1 MKQKTYL
8 GLGAVILIVGVIAFF
23 AIRSE
28 QSTIQELA
36 KSQEMPEKH
45 EEQKLEQNT
54 KRTSNRKTQ
63 SYTPIP
69 NHFTNT
75 DGPEPGSL
83 TAPKGYYYVADG
95 ETGNYYLDS
104 GPEPGSLTAPKGY
117 YYVAD
122 GETGNYY
129 LDSGGNPILTR
140 RGEPFVTLS
149 TFTGFLPTREQ
160 YQYYLKLTAE
170 YETVKSNGD
179 TTKASEIKAEMNQ
192 IETDAQGELPAVS
205 TMLVMHANATEKE
218 KQAASER
225 AKQMTDQ
232 LMEQALIEW
241 NKH

>member
-75 DGPEPGSL
+75 D
-83 TAPKGYYYVADG
+83 
-95 ETGNYYLDS
+95 